1 MTIVLKDRLTHD
13 ILQIIESSNV
23 PLQTEEIVKQLQKNK
38 PVVTRTKV
46 IYRLQN
52 LRAENLVGSRILD
65 VGKGVWIWWN
75 MSFQKSLKQSPA
87 DDVNAWPEEVE
98 ALENIQSG
106 KTRMVTQSADETL
119 AELRKLENEP

>member
-38 PVVTRTKV
+38 PAVTRTKV

-75 MSFQKSLKQSPA
+75 MSFQRSLKQSPA
-87 DDVNAWPEEVE
+87 DDANAWPEEVE